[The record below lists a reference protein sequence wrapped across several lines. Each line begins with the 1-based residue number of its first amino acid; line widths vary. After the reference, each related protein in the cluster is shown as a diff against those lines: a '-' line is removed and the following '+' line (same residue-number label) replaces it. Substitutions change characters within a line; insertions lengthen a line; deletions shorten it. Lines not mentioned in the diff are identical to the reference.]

1 MEKTKGYYAFL
12 LRLWKGDSPNDQAW
26 RASLEDVHT
35 HEITGFNNLAALFKF
50 LGTLIKPTSPEQF
63 QSTQFQNQDE

>member
-1 MEKTKGYYAFL
+1 MESPKGYHAFL
-12 LRLWKGDSPNDQAW
+12 LRLWQTDSPTRPAW

-50 LGTLIKPTSPEQF
+50 LGNLTNQTLPESEAFHSKP
-63 QSTQFQNQDE
+63 